1 MPRFYLTAVA
11 AAVMAATVNAA
22 EFPAIPTD
30 QTDYNE
36 IIYRDDANDPTSYE
50 QSSWNGIGLVAS
62 GEPMSSGSKAPAF
75 LSTAKGDIVT
85 NNGSIWVLAD
95 RIPDNKLGQYASG
108 ILASGGK
115 KGVNAEGAVIYVH
128 SDNNG
133 KEDNYEAAKGM
144 AADASSGTK
153 TSITNSGTIYVEGGT
168 GMLATSNPKQA
179 SALSSEKGSVITN
192 EGTIHVINSGFGMS
206 LGGND
211 ASGVEMTNKGT
222 IIASGKNAYGITASD
237 AKDGTVTNEGTIIAT
252 DGAIA
257 ISSGRWNKDVE
268 FSLTLKGNS
277 HVEGVIELGKASHLI
292 VQDLARA
299 ETIVLSSGTPEK
311 VNALDGAPCNGC
323 NVGSIHVNNSN
334 LTIRSSDESQT
345 LKIGLI
351 TTNNNSSTTFEFDSV
366 GSKKKPLLDVD
377 TVDEGATVKFN
388 YTGTVTDKLA
398 SGSVKAEELFDG
410 ISLGKDD
417 ATPKR
422 ITTSDGLWGGA
433 SVHEKKGD
441 EITSTY
447 SGPSSL
453 IISTT
458 DLALMNGLVWR
469 SQLTNLSDRM
479 GTLRTMPQAAGAWAR
494 YNNGR
499 LDGRGLEYDY
509 STIEVGFDAP
519 VSSNFL
525 VGVSFD
531 YTIGDTDLNAGSA
544 DNDVYTLGLY
554 GTYYGDNGG
563 FVDLMAKIGRI
574 DNEYNVANSA
584 GSEKGDYMMTG
595 AIVGVEAGHRFDL
608 AHNMF
613 VEPQV
618 QLSYSWLRATDYATN
633 IRSVD
638 FETIES
644 LVARVGVMG
653 GMKFAENRGA
663 AYLKAS
669 YNHDFLGNVDAAMYA
684 VGDSINSAKISDE
697 LDDNWAEVS
706 LGVSYS
712 VTDTLNTFL
721 DVGTGFGGDIDQ
733 KWRINFG
740 ARYAF

>member
-22 EFPAIPTD
+22 EFPAFPVIEGKD
-30 QTDYNE
+30 
-36 IIYRDDANDPTSYE
+36 IVYRSDVSNGPV
-50 QSSWNGIGLVAS
+50 SSGKESWEGNGMVAS
-62 GEPMSSGSKAPAF
+62 GKTITGGNAPAF
-75 LSTAKGDIVT
+75 LSTRDYDKVT
-85 NNGSIWVLAD
+85 NNGNIWVLAD
-95 RIPDNKLGQYASG
+95 RIEDTDLGQYAAG
-108 ILASGGK
+108 IIASGGK
-115 KGVNAEGAVIYVH
+115 TGINAKDGIIYVH
-128 SDNNG
+128 SNNYG
-133 KEDNYEAAKGM
+133 IETNYEAAKGM
-144 AADASSGTK
+144 AADASSGPK

-168 GMLATSNPKQA
+168 GMLATSNPKTA
-179 SALSSEKGSVITN
+179 SAPSSEKGSVITN

-206 LGGND
+206 LGGNN

-237 AKDGTVTNEGTIIAT
+237 ATDGTVTNEGTIIAT

-257 ISSGRWNKDVE
+257 ISSGRWNKDVD
-268 FSLTLKGNS
+268 FSLILKGNS
-277 HVEGVIELGKASHLI
+277 HVEGVIELGKESNLT
-292 VQDLARA
+292 VENLARA
-299 ETIVLSSGTPEK
+299 ETIVLSSVTPEK
-311 VNALDGAPCNGC
+311 ANALNDATCDGC
-323 NVGSIHVNNSN
+323 NVGSVTVNNSN

-351 TTNNNSSTTFEFDSV
+351 KTKENGSTTFEFDSV
-366 GSKKKPLLDVD
+366 GSKEKPLLDVD
-377 TVDEGATVKFN
+377 TVGEKAVVKFN

-398 SGSVKAEELFDG
+398 SGSVKAEALFDG
-410 ISLGKDD
+410 ISLGDN
-417 ATPKR
+417 AETPKL
-422 ITTSDGLWGGA
+422 ITTSDGLWA
-433 SVHEKKGD
+433 SATVHEKKGD

-453 IISTT
+453 ITSTT

-544 DNDVYTLGLY
+544 DNDVYTVGLY

-574 DNEYNVANSA
+574 DNEYTVSNTA
-584 GSEKGDYMMTG
+584 GLEKGDYMMTG

-618 QLSYSWLRATDYATN
+618 QLSYSWLRATDYSTN

-684 VGDSINSAKISDE
+684 VNGSGNSAKISDE

>member
-22 EFPAIPTD
+22 EFPAFPVIESKD
-30 QTDYNE
+30 
-36 IIYRDDANDPTSYE
+36 IVYRSDVSNGPV
-50 QSSWNGIGLVAS
+50 SSGKESWEGNGMVAS
-62 GEPMSSGSKAPAF
+62 GKTITGGNAPAF
-75 LSTAKGDIVT
+75 LSTRDYDKVT
-85 NNGSIWVLAD
+85 NNGNIWVLAD
-95 RIPDNKLGQYASG
+95 RIEDTDLGQYAAG
-108 ILASGGK
+108 IVASGGK
-115 KGVNAEGAVIYVH
+115 TGINAKDGIIYVH
-128 SDNNG
+128 SNNNG
-133 KEDNYEAAKGM
+133 IETNYEAAKGM
-144 AADASSGTK
+144 AADASTGTK

-168 GMLATSNPKQA
+168 GMLATSNPKPA

-237 AKDGTVTNEGTIIAT
+237 ATDGKVTNEGTIIAT

-257 ISSGRWNKDVE
+257 ISSGRWNKDAE
-268 FSLTLKGNS
+268 FSLILKGNS
-277 HVEGVIELGKASHLI
+277 HVEGVIELGKGSELT
-292 VQDLARA
+292 VENLARA

-311 VNALDGAPCNGC
+311 VNALDGDPCEDC
-323 NVGSIHVNNSN
+323 NVGSVHVNNSN

-351 TTNNNSSTTFEFDSV
+351 ETVGNGSLTFEFDSV
-366 GSKKKPLLDVD
+366 GSKEKPLLDVD
-377 TVDEGATVKFN
+377 TVGEKAAVKFN
-388 YTGTVTDKLA
+388 YTGTVTDNLA
-398 SGSVKAEELFDG
+398 NGSVKAEALFDG
-410 ISLGKDD
+410 ISLGDN
-417 ATPKR
+417 ATPER
-422 ITTSDGLWGGA
+422 ITTSDGLWASA

-453 IISTT
+453 ITSTT

-544 DNDVYTLGLY
+544 DNDVYTVGLY

-574 DNEYNVANSA
+574 DNEYTVSNTA
-584 GSEKGDYMMTG
+584 GLEKGDYMMTG

-684 VGDSINSAKISDE
+684 VNGSGNSAKISDE

>member
-62 GEPMSSGSKAPAF
+62 GEPMSSGSQAPAF
-75 LSTAKGDIVT
+75 LSTAKGGIVT

-95 RIPDNKLGQYASG
+95 RIADNEFGQYASG

-133 KEDNYEAAKGM
+133 KEDNYEAAKGLV
-144 AADASSGTK
+144 ADASTGDATTVINK
-153 TSITNSGTIYVEGGT
+153 GTIYVEGGT
-168 GMLATSNPKQA
+168 GMLATSNAKDRK
-179 SALSSEKGSVITN
+179 SEITN

-206 LGGND
+206 LGGNN

-237 AKDGTVTNEGTIIAT
+237 ATDGRVTNEGTIIAT

-311 VNALDGAPCNGC
+311 VNALDDATCEGC
-323 NVGSIHVNNSN
+323 NVGSVHVNNSN

-351 TTNNNSSTTFEFDSV
+351 TTEGVSSTTFEFDSV
-366 GSKKKPLLDVD
+366 GSKEKPLLDVD
-377 TVDEGATVKFN
+377 TVDEDAAVKFN

-398 SGSVKAEELFDG
+398 SGSVKADELFNG
-410 ISLGKDD
+410 ISLGDNGE
-417 ATPKR
+417 TPKL
-422 ITTSDGLWGGA
+422 ITTSDGLWASA

-453 IISTT
+453 ITSTT

-544 DNDVYTLGLY
+544 DNDIYTLGLY

-584 GSEKGDYMMTG
+584 GAEKGDYMMTG

-608 AHNMF
+608 AYNMF

-669 YNHDFLGNVDAAMYA
+669 YNHDFLGNVDATMHA
-684 VGDSINSAKISDE
+684 VNGSNNSAKISDE

>member
-85 NNGSIWVLAD
+85 NNGNIWVLAD

-133 KEDNYEAAKGM
+133 EETNYEAAKGM
-144 AADASSGTK
+144 VADASTGDATTIINK
-153 TSITNSGTIYVEGGT
+153 GTIYVEGGT
-168 GMLATSNPKQA
+168 GMLATSNAKDRK
-179 SALSSEKGSVITN
+179 SEITN

-211 ASGVEMTNKGT
+211 ASGVKMTNKGT

-257 ISSGRWNKDVE
+257 ISSGRWNKDVD
-268 FSLTLKGNS
+268 FSLILMGNS
-277 HVEGVIELGKASHLI
+277 HVEGVIELGKGSELT
-292 VQDLARA
+292 VENLARA

-311 VNALDGAPCNGC
+311 VNALDGAPCEGC
-323 NVGSIHVNNSN
+323 NVGSVTVKNSN

-351 TTNNNSSTTFEFDSV
+351 ETVGNGSMTFEFDSV
-366 GSKKKPLLDVD
+366 GSKEKPLLDVD
-377 TVDEGATVKFN
+377 TGGQDDAVKFN
-388 YTGTVTDKLA
+388 YTGTVSDKLA
-398 SGSVKAEELFDG
+398 SGSVKAEELFNG
-410 ISLGKDD
+410 ISLDNN
-417 ATPKR
+417 ATPER

-433 SVHEKKGD
+433 SVHEKKGN

-453 IISTT
+453 ITSTT

-519 VSSNFL
+519 VSNNFL

-669 YNHDFLGNVDAAMYA
+669 YNHDFLGNVDATMHA
-684 VGDSINSAKISDE
+684 VNGSNNSAKISDE

>member
-95 RIPDNKLGQYASG
+95 RIPGNKLGQYASG

-144 AADASSGTK
+144 VADASTGDATTIVNK
-153 TSITNSGTIYVEGGT
+153 GTIYVKGGT
-168 GMLATSNPKQA
+168 GMLATSNAKDRK
-179 SALSSEKGSVITN
+179 SEITN
-192 EGTIHVINSGFGMS
+192 EGTIHVISSGFGMS

-211 ASGVEMTNKGT
+211 ASGVEMTNEGT

-257 ISSGRWNKDVE
+257 ISSGRWDKDVE

-299 ETIVLSSGTPEK
+299 ETIVLSSGTSEK
-311 VNALDGAPCNGC
+311 VNALDGAQCEGC
-323 NVGSIHVNNSN
+323 NVGSVHVNNSN

-351 TTNNNSSTTFEFDSV
+351 ETQNNGSTTFEFDSV
-366 GSKKKPLLDVD
+366 GSKEKPLLDVD
-377 TVDEGATVKFN
+377 KGGKDAAVKFN

-398 SGSVKAEELFDG
+398 SGSVKAEELFNG
-410 ISLGKDD
+410 ISLDNN
-417 ATPKR
+417 ATPER
-422 ITTSDGLWGGA
+422 ITTSDGLWASA
-433 SVHEKKGD
+433 SVHEKKDD

-453 IISTT
+453 ITSTT

-608 AHNMF
+608 AYNMF
-613 VEPQV
+613 VEPQI

-669 YNHDFLGNVDAAMYA
+669 YNHDFLGNVDATMHA
-684 VGDSINSAKISDE
+684 VNGSNNSAKISDE

>member
-133 KEDNYEAAKGM
+133 EETNYEAAKGM
-144 AADASSGTK
+144 VADASTGDATTIINK
-153 TSITNSGTIYVEGGT
+153 GTIYVEGGT
-168 GMLATSNPKQA
+168 GMLATSNAKDRK
-179 SALSSEKGSVITN
+179 SEITN

-206 LGGND
+206 LGGNN
-211 ASGVEMTNKGT
+211 ASGVEMTNTGT

-237 AKDGTVTNEGTIIAT
+237 ATDGAVTNEGTIIAT

-257 ISSGRWNKDVE
+257 ISSGRWDKDVE

-311 VNALDGAPCNGC
+311 VNALDGAPCEGC
-323 NVGSIHVNNSN
+323 NVGSVTVKNSN

-351 TTNNNSSTTFEFDSV
+351 TTEGDSSTTFEFDSV

-453 IISTT
+453 ITSTT

-519 VSSNFL
+519 VSNNFL

-531 YTIGDTDLNAGSA
+531 YTIGDTDLNTGSA
-544 DNDVYTLGLY
+544 DNDVYTVGLY

-669 YNHDFLGNVDAAMYA
+669 YNHDFLGNVDATMHA
-684 VGDSINSAKISDE
+684 VNGSNNSAKISDE

-733 KWRINFG
+733 KWCINFG

>member
-95 RIPDNKLGQYASG
+95 RIPGNKLGQYASG

-128 SDNNG
+128 SDNNDE
-133 KEDNYEAAKGM
+133 EDNYEAAKGM
-144 AADASSGTK
+144 VADASTGDATTIVNK
-153 TSITNSGTIYVEGGT
+153 GTIYVKGGT
-168 GMLATSNPKQA
+168 GMLATSNAKDRK
-179 SALSSEKGSVITN
+179 SEITN
-192 EGTIHVINSGFGMS
+192 EGTIHVVNSGFGMS
-206 LGGND
+206 LGGKD

-237 AKDGTVTNEGTIIAT
+237 ATDGKVTNEGTIIAT

-257 ISSGRWNKDVE
+257 ISSGRWDKDVE

-311 VNALDGAPCNGC
+311 VNALDGAQCEGC
-323 NVGSIHVNNSN
+323 NVGSVHVNNSN

-351 TTNNNSSTTFEFDSV
+351 ETVGNGSLTFEFDSV
-366 GSKKKPLLDVD
+366 GSKEKPLLDVD
-377 TVDEGATVKFN
+377 TGGQDDAVKFN
-388 YTGTVTDKLA
+388 YTGTVSDKLA
-398 SGSVKAEELFDG
+398 SGSVKAEELFNG
-410 ISLGKDD
+410 ISLDNN
-417 ATPKR
+417 ATPER

-453 IISTT
+453 ITSTT

-669 YNHDFLGNVDAAMYA
+669 YNHDFLGNVDATMHA
-684 VGDSINSAKISDE
+684 VNGSNNSAKISDE

>member
-133 KEDNYEAAKGM
+133 EETNYEAAKGM
-144 AADASSGTK
+144 VADASTGDATTIINK
-153 TSITNSGTIYVEGGT
+153 GTIYVEGGT
-168 GMLATSNPKQA
+168 GMLATSNAKDRK
-179 SALSSEKGSVITN
+179 SEITN
-192 EGTIHVINSGFGMS
+192 EGTIHVVNSGFGMS
-206 LGGND
+206 LGGKD
-211 ASGVEMTNKGT
+211 ASGVEMTNNGT

-257 ISSGRWNKDVE
+257 ISSGRWDKDVD
-268 FSLTLKGNS
+268 FRLILKGNS
-277 HVEGVIELGKASHLI
+277 HVEGVIELGKGSELT
-292 VQDLARA
+292 VENLARA

-311 VNALDGAPCNGC
+311 VNALDGDPCEDC
-323 NVGSIHVNNSN
+323 NVGSVHVNNSN

-351 TTNNNSSTTFEFDSV
+351 ETVGNGSLTFEFDSV
-366 GSKKKPLLDVD
+366 GSKEKPLLDVD
-377 TVDEGATVKFN
+377 TGGQDDAVKFN
-388 YTGTVTDKLA
+388 YTGTVSDKLA
-398 SGSVKAEELFDG
+398 SGSVKAEELFNG
-410 ISLGKDD
+410 ISLDNN
-417 ATPKR
+417 ATPER

-453 IISTT
+453 ITSTT

-519 VSSNFL
+519 VSSNFR

-669 YNHDFLGNVDAAMYA
+669 YNHDFLGNVDATMHA
-684 VGDSINSAKISDE
+684 VNGSNNSAKISDE

>member
-22 EFPAIPTD
+22 EFPAFPVIEGKD
-30 QTDYNE
+30 
-36 IIYRDDANDPTSYE
+36 IVYRSDVSNGPV
-50 QSSWNGIGLVAS
+50 SSGKESWEGNGMVAS
-62 GEPMSSGSKAPAF
+62 GKTITGGNSPAF
-75 LSTAKGDIVT
+75 LSTRDHDKVT
-85 NNGSIWVLAD
+85 NNGNIWVLAD
-95 RIPDNKLGQYASG
+95 RIEDNDLGQYAAG
-108 ILASGGK
+108 IVASGGK
-115 KGVNAEGAVIYVH
+115 TGINAKDGIIYVH
-128 SDNNG
+128 SNNNG
-133 KEDNYEAAKGM
+133 IETNYEAAKGM
-144 AADASSGTK
+144 AADASTGTK

-168 GMLATSNPKQA
+168 GMLATSNPKPV
-179 SALSSEKGSVITN
+179 SALPSEKGSVITN

-206 LGGND
+206 LGGNN

-237 AKDGTVTNEGTIIAT
+237 ATDGKVTNEGTIIAT

-257 ISSGRWNKDVE
+257 ISSGRWNKDVD
-268 FSLTLKGNS
+268 FSLILKGNS
-277 HVEGVIELGKASHLI
+277 HVEGVIELGKGSELT
-292 VQDLARA
+292 VENLARA

-311 VNALDGAPCNGC
+311 VNALDGAPCEGC
-323 NVGSIHVNNSN
+323 NVGSVTVKNSN

-351 TTNNNSSTTFEFDSV
+351 TTEGDSSTTFEFDSV
-366 GSKKKPLLDVD
+366 GSKEKLLLDVD
-377 TVDEGATVKFN
+377 KVGDKAAVEFN
-388 YTGTVTDKLA
+388 YTGTVSDKLA
-398 SGSVKAEELFDG
+398 NGSVKAEALFDG
-410 ISLGKDD
+410 ISLGNDN
-417 ATPKR
+417 ATPER

-453 IISTT
+453 ITSTT

-544 DNDVYTLGLY
+544 DNDVYTVGLY

-574 DNEYNVANSA
+574 DNEYTVSNTA
-584 GSEKGDYMMTG
+584 GLEKGDYMMTG
-595 AIVGVEAGHRFDL
+595 AIVGIEAGHRFDL

-618 QLSYSWLRATDYATN
+618 QLSYSWLRATDYSTN
-633 IRSVD
+633 IRNVD

-669 YNHDFLGNVDAAMYA
+669 YNHDFLGNVDATMHA
-684 VGDSINSAKISDE
+684 VNGSNNSAKISDE

>member
-133 KEDNYEAAKGM
+133 EETNYEAAKGM
-144 AADASSGTK
+144 VADASTGDATTIINK
-153 TSITNSGTIYVEGGT
+153 GTIYVEGGT
-168 GMLATSNPKQA
+168 GMLATSNAKDRK
-179 SALSSEKGSVITN
+179 SEITN

-211 ASGVEMTNKGT
+211 ASGVEMTNNGT

-257 ISSGRWNKDVE
+257 ISSGRWDKDVE

-299 ETIVLSSGTPEK
+299 ETIVLSSGTSEK
-311 VNALDGAPCNGC
+311 VNALDGAQCEGC
-323 NVGSIHVNNSN
+323 NVGSVHVNNSN

-351 TTNNNSSTTFEFDSV
+351 ETVENGSMTFEFDSV
-366 GSKKKPLLDVD
+366 GSKEKPLLDVD
-377 TVDEGATVKFN
+377 TGGQDDAVKFN
-388 YTGTVTDKLA
+388 YTGTVSDKLA
-398 SGSVKAEELFDG
+398 SGSVKAEELFNG
-410 ISLGKDD
+410 ISLDNN
-417 ATPKR
+417 ATPER

-453 IISTT
+453 ITSTT

-608 AHNMF
+608 AHSMF

-669 YNHDFLGNVDAAMYA
+669 YNHDFLGNVDATMHA
-684 VGDSINSAKISDE
+684 VNGSNNSAKISDE

>member
-133 KEDNYEAAKGM
+133 EETNYEAAKGM
-144 AADASSGTK
+144 VADASTGDATTIINK
-153 TSITNSGTIYVEGGT
+153 GTIYVEGGT
-168 GMLATSNPKQA
+168 GMLATSNAKDRK
-179 SALSSEKGSVITN
+179 SEITN

-206 LGGND
+206 LGGKD

-257 ISSGRWNKDVE
+257 ISSSRWDKDVD
-268 FSLTLKGNS
+268 FRLILKGNS
-277 HVEGVIELGKASHLI
+277 HVEGVIELGKGSELT
-292 VQDLARA
+292 VENLARA

-311 VNALDGAPCNGC
+311 VNALDGDPCEGC
-323 NVGSIHVNNSN
+323 NVGSVTVKNSN

-351 TTNNNSSTTFEFDSV
+351 ETVENGSMTFEFDSV
-366 GSKKKPLLDVD
+366 GSKEKPLLDVD
-377 TVDEGATVKFN
+377 TGGQDDAVKFN
-388 YTGTVTDKLA
+388 YTGTVSDKLA
-398 SGSVKAEELFDG
+398 SGSVKAEELFNG
-410 ISLGKDD
+410 ISLDNN
-417 ATPKR
+417 ATPER

-453 IISTT
+453 ITSTT

-608 AHNMF
+608 AYNMF

-618 QLSYSWLRATDYATN
+618 QLSYSWLRATYYATN

-669 YNHDFLGNVDAAMYA
+669 YNHDFLGNVDATMHA
-684 VGDSINSAKISDE
+684 VNGSNNSAKISDE

>member
-22 EFPAIPTD
+22 EFPAFPVIEGKD
-30 QTDYNE
+30 
-36 IIYRDDANDPTSYE
+36 IVYRSDVSNGPV
-50 QSSWNGIGLVAS
+50 SSGKESWEGNGMVAS
-62 GEPMSSGSKAPAF
+62 GKTITGGNAPAF
-75 LSTAKGDIVT
+75 LSTRDHDKVT
-85 NNGSIWVLAD
+85 NNGNIWVLAD
-95 RIPDNKLGQYASG
+95 RIEDTDLGQYAAG
-108 ILASGGK
+108 IVASGGK
-115 KGVNAEGAVIYVH
+115 TGINAKDGIIYVH
-128 SDNNG
+128 SNNNG
-133 KEDNYEAAKGM
+133 IETNYEAAKGM

-168 GMLATSNPKQA
+168 GMLATSNPKTA
-179 SALSSEKGSVITN
+179 SAPSSEKGSVITN

-206 LGGND
+206 LGGNN

-222 IIASGKNAYGITASD
+222 IIASGENAYGITASD
-237 AKDGTVTNEGTIIAT
+237 ATDGTVTNEGTIIAT

-257 ISSGRWNKDVE
+257 ISSGRWNKNVD
-268 FSLTLKGNS
+268 FRLILKGNS
-277 HVEGVIELGKASHLI
+277 HVEGVIELGKESNLT
-292 VQDLARA
+292 VENLARA
-299 ETIVLSSGTPEK
+299 ETIVLSSVTPEK
-311 VNALDGAPCNGC
+311 ANALNDATCEGC
-323 NVGSIHVNNSN
+323 NVGSVTVKNSN

-345 LKIGLI
+345 LKIALI
-351 TTNNNSSTTFEFDSV
+351 DTTDNGSMTFEFDSV
-366 GSKKKPLLDVD
+366 GSKDKLLLDVD
-377 TVDEGATVKFN
+377 TVGEKAVVKFN

-398 SGSVKAEELFDG
+398 NGSVKAEELFNG
-410 ISLGKDD
+410 ISLGDNGE
-417 ATPKR
+417 TPKL
-422 ITTSDGLWGGA
+422 ITTSDGLWASA

-453 IISTT
+453 ITSTT

-519 VSSNFL
+519 VSNNFL

-544 DNDVYTLGLY
+544 DNDVYTVGLY

-574 DNEYNVANSA
+574 DNEYTVSNTA
-584 GSEKGDYMMTG
+584 GLEKGDYMMTG
-595 AIVGVEAGHRFDL
+595 AIVGIEAGHRFDL
-608 AHNMF
+608 AHNLF

-618 QLSYSWLRATDYATN
+618 QLSYSWLRATDYSTN

-684 VGDSINSAKISDE
+684 VNGSGNSAKISDE

>member
-22 EFPAIPTD
+22 EFPAFPVIEGE
-30 QTDYNE
+30 N
-36 IIYRDDANDPTSYE
+36 IVYRSDVSNGPV
-50 QSSWNGIGLVAS
+50 SSGKESWEGNGMVAS
-62 GEPMSSGSKAPAF
+62 GKTITGGNAPAF
-75 LSTAKGDIVT
+75 LSTRDHDKVT
-85 NNGSIWVLAD
+85 NNGNIWVLGD
-95 RIPDNKLGQYASG
+95 RIEETDLGQYAAG
-108 ILASGGK
+108 IVASGGK
-115 KGVNAEGAVIYVH
+115 TGINAKDGIIYVH
-128 SDNNG
+128 SNNNG
-133 KEDNYEAAKGM
+133 IETNYEAAKGM
-144 AADASSGTK
+144 AADASTGTK

-206 LGGND
+206 LGGNN
-211 ASGVEMTNKGT
+211 ASGVEMTNEGT

-237 AKDGTVTNEGTIIAT
+237 ATDGKVTNEGTIIAT

-257 ISSGRWNKDVE
+257 ISSGRWNKDVD
-268 FSLTLKGNS
+268 FSLILKGNS
-277 HVEGVIELGKASHLI
+277 HVEGVIELGKASRLI

-299 ETIVLSSGTPEK
+299 ETIVLSSGTSEK
-311 VNALDGAPCNGC
+311 VNALDGAQCEGC
-323 NVGSIHVNNSN
+323 NVGSVHVNNSN

-351 TTNNNSSTTFEFDSV
+351 ETQNNGSTTFEFDSV
-366 GSKKKPLLDVD
+366 GSKEKPLLDVD
-377 TVDEGATVKFN
+377 KGGKDAAVKFN

-398 SGSVKAEELFDG
+398 SGSVKAEELFNG
-410 ISLGKDD
+410 ISLDNN
-417 ATPKR
+417 ATPER
-422 ITTSDGLWGGA
+422 ITTSDGLWASA
-433 SVHEKKGD
+433 SVHEKKDD

-453 IISTT
+453 ITSTT

-608 AHNMF
+608 AYNMF
-613 VEPQV
+613 VEPQI

-669 YNHDFLGNVDAAMYA
+669 YNHDFLGNVDATMHA
-684 VGDSINSAKISDE
+684 VNGSNNSAKISDE

>member
-133 KEDNYEAAKGM
+133 EETNYEAAKGM
-144 AADASSGTK
+144 VADASTGDATTIINK
-153 TSITNSGTIYVEGGT
+153 GTIYVEGGT
-168 GMLATSNPKQA
+168 GMLATSNAKDRK
-179 SALSSEKGSVITN
+179 SEITN
-192 EGTIHVINSGFGMS
+192 EGTIHVVNSGFGMS
-206 LGGND
+206 LGGKD

-237 AKDGTVTNEGTIIAT
+237 ATDGKVTNEGTIIAT

-257 ISSGRWNKDVE
+257 ISSGRWNKDVD
-268 FSLTLKGNS
+268 FSLILKGNS
-277 HVEGVIELGKASHLI
+277 HVEGVIELGKGSELT
-292 VQDLARA
+292 VENLARA
-299 ETIVLSSGTPEK
+299 ETIVLSSGTSEK
-311 VNALDGAPCNGC
+311 VNALDGAQCEGC
-323 NVGSIHVNNSN
+323 NVGSVHVNNSN

-351 TTNNNSSTTFEFDSV
+351 ETVENGSMTFEFDSV
-366 GSKKKPLLDVD
+366 GSKEKPLLDVD
-377 TVDEGATVKFN
+377 TGGQDDAVKFN

-398 SGSVKAEELFDG
+398 SGSVKAEELFNG
-410 ISLGKDD
+410 ISLDNN
-417 ATPKR
+417 ATPER
-422 ITTSDGLWGGA
+422 ITTSDGLWASA
-433 SVHEKKGD
+433 SVHEKKDD

-453 IISTT
+453 ITSTT

-608 AHNMF
+608 AYNMF

-669 YNHDFLGNVDAAMYA
+669 YNHDFLGNVDATMHA
-684 VGDSINSAKISDE
+684 VNGSNNSAKISDE

>member
-133 KEDNYEAAKGM
+133 EETNYEAAKGM
-144 AADASSGTK
+144 VADASTGDATTIINK
-153 TSITNSGTIYVEGGT
+153 GTIYVEGGT
-168 GMLATSNPKQA
+168 GMLATSNAKDRK
-179 SALSSEKGSVITN
+179 SEITN

-206 LGGND
+206 LGGNN

-237 AKDGTVTNEGTIIAT
+237 ATDGKVTNEGTIIAT

-257 ISSGRWNKDVE
+257 ISSGRWNKDVD
-268 FSLTLKGNS
+268 FSLILKGNS
-277 HVEGVIELGKASHLI
+277 HVEGVIELGKGSELT
-292 VQDLARA
+292 VENLARA

-311 VNALDGAPCNGC
+311 VNALDGAPCEGC
-323 NVGSIHVNNSN
+323 NVGSVTVKNSN

-351 TTNNNSSTTFEFDSV
+351 ETVENGSMTFEFDSV
-366 GSKKKPLLDVD
+366 GSKEKPLLDVD
-377 TVDEGATVKFN
+377 TGGQDDAVKFN
-388 YTGTVTDKLA
+388 YTGTVSDKLA
-398 SGSVKAEELFDG
+398 SGSVKAEELFNG
-410 ISLGKDD
+410 ISLDNN
-417 ATPKR
+417 ATPER

-453 IISTT
+453 ITSTT

-574 DNEYNVANSA
+574 DNEYNVANSV

-653 GMKFAENRGA
+653 GMKFAETRGA

-669 YNHDFLGNVDAAMYA
+669 YNHDFLGNVDATMHA
-684 VGDSINSAKISDE
+684 VNGSNNSAKISDE

>member
-50 QSSWNGIGLVAS
+50 QSSWKGIGLVAS

-95 RIPDNKLGQYASG
+95 RIENNDLGQYAAG
-108 ILASGGK
+108 IVASGGK

-144 AADASSGTK
+144 AADASTGTK

-168 GMLATSNPKQA
+168 GMLATSNAKDRK
-179 SALSSEKGSVITN
+179 SEITN

-206 LGGND
+206 LGGNN
-211 ASGVEMTNKGT
+211 ASGVKMTNKGT

-237 AKDGTVTNEGTIIAT
+237 ATDGTVTNEGTIIAT

-257 ISSGRWNKDVE
+257 ISSGRWDKDVE
-268 FSLTLKGNS
+268 FSLTLTGNS
-277 HVEGVIELGKASHLI
+277 HVEGVIELGKASKLT
-292 VQDLARA
+292 VENLARA

-311 VNALDGAPCNGC
+311 VNALDGAQCEGC
-323 NVGSIHVNNSN
+323 NVGSVHVNNSN

-351 TTNNNSSTTFEFDSV
+351 ETVENGSMTFEFDSV
-366 GSKKKPLLDVD
+366 GSKEKPLLDVD
-377 TVDEGATVKFN
+377 TGGQDDAVKFN
-388 YTGTVTDKLA
+388 YTGTVSDKLA
-398 SGSVKAEELFDG
+398 SGSVKAEELFNG
-410 ISLGKDD
+410 ISLGDNGE
-417 ATPKR
+417 TPKL
-422 ITTSDGLWGGA
+422 ITTSDGLWASA

-453 IISTT
+453 ITSTT

-684 VGDSINSAKISDE
+684 VNGSGNSAKISDE
-697 LDDNWAEVS
+697 LDDNWVEVS

>member
-62 GEPMSSGSKAPAF
+62 GEPMSAGSKAPAF

-95 RIPDNKLGQYASG
+95 RIPGNKLGQYASG

-133 KEDNYEAAKGM
+133 EETNYEAAKGM
-144 AADASSGTK
+144 VADASTGDATTIINK
-153 TSITNSGTIYVEGGT
+153 GTIYVEGGT
-168 GMLATSNPKQA
+168 GMLATSNAKDRK
-179 SALSSEKGSVITN
+179 SEITN
-192 EGTIHVINSGFGMS
+192 EGTIHVVNSGFGMS
-206 LGGND
+206 LGGKD

-237 AKDGTVTNEGTIIAT
+237 ATDGKVTNEGTIIAT

-257 ISSGRWNKDVE
+257 ISSGRWNKDVD
-268 FSLTLKGNS
+268 FSLILKGNS
-277 HVEGVIELGKASHLI
+277 HVEGVIELGKGSELT
-292 VQDLARA
+292 VENLARA

-311 VNALDGAPCNGC
+311 VNALDGAPCEGC
-323 NVGSIHVNNSN
+323 NVGSVTVKNSN
-334 LTIRSSDESQT
+334 LTICSSDESQT

-351 TTNNNSSTTFEFDSV
+351 ETVENGSMTFEFDSV
-366 GSKKKPLLDVD
+366 GSKEKPLLDVD
-377 TVDEGATVKFN
+377 TGGQDDAVKFN
-388 YTGTVTDKLA
+388 YTGTVSDKLA
-398 SGSVKAEELFDG
+398 SGSVKAEELFNG
-410 ISLGKDD
+410 ISLDNN
-417 ATPKR
+417 ATPER

-453 IISTT
+453 ITSTT

-519 VSSNFL
+519 VSNNFL

-618 QLSYSWLRATDYATN
+618 QLSYSWLRATDYSTN

-684 VGDSINSAKISDE
+684 VNGSGNSAKISDE

>member
-128 SDNNG
+128 SDNNDE
-133 KEDNYEAAKGM
+133 EDNYEAAKGM
-144 AADASSGTK
+144 VADASTGDATTIVNK
-153 TSITNSGTIYVEGGT
+153 GTIYVKGGT
-168 GMLATSNPKQA
+168 GMLATSNTKDRK
-179 SALSSEKGSVITN
+179 SEITN

-237 AKDGTVTNEGTIIAT
+237 ATDGTVTNEGTIIAT

-257 ISSGRWNKDVE
+257 ISSGRWDKDVE

-311 VNALDGAPCNGC
+311 VNALDGAQCEDC
-323 NVGSIHVNNSN
+323 NVGSVTVNNSN

-351 TTNNNSSTTFEFDSV
+351 ETVENGSMTFEFDSV
-366 GSKKKPLLDVD
+366 GSKEKPLLDVD
-377 TVDEGATVKFN
+377 TGGQDDAVKFN
-388 YTGTVTDKLA
+388 YTGTVSDKLA

-417 ATPKR
+417 ATPER

-453 IISTT
+453 ITSTT

-499 LDGRGLEYDY
+499 LDRRGLEYDY

-669 YNHDFLGNVDAAMYA
+669 YNHDFLGNVDATMHA
-684 VGDSINSAKISDE
+684 VNGSNNSAKISDE

-721 DVGTGFGGDIDQ
+721 DFGTGFGGDIDQ

>member
-95 RIPDNKLGQYASG
+95 RIPGNKLGQYASG

-128 SDNNG
+128 SDNNDE
-133 KEDNYEAAKGM
+133 EDNYEAAKGM
-144 AADASSGTK
+144 VADASTGDATTIVNK
-153 TSITNSGTIYVEGGT
+153 GTIYVKGGT
-168 GMLATSNPKQA
+168 GMLATSNAKDRK
-179 SALSSEKGSVITN
+179 SEITN

-237 AKDGTVTNEGTIIAT
+237 ATDGTVTNEGTIIAT

-257 ISSGRWNKDVE
+257 ISSGRWDKDVE

-292 VQDLARA
+292 VQDLARV
-299 ETIVLSSGTPEK
+299 ETIVLSSGTSEK
-311 VNALDGAPCNGC
+311 VNALGSAPCNGC
-323 NVGSIHVNNSN
+323 NVGSVHVNNSN

-351 TTNNNSSTTFEFDSV
+351 TTEGDSSTTFEFDSV
-366 GSKKKPLLDVD
+366 GSKEKLLLDVD
-377 TVDEGATVKFN
+377 KVGDKAAVKFN
-388 YTGTVTDKLA
+388 YTGTVSDKLA
-398 SGSVKAEELFDG
+398 NGSVKAEELFNG
-410 ISLGKDD
+410 ISLDNN
-417 ATPKR
+417 ATPER

-453 IISTT
+453 ITSTT

-574 DNEYNVANSA
+574 DNEYDVANSA

-669 YNHDFLGNVDAAMYA
+669 YNHDFLGNVDATMHA
-684 VGDSINSAKISDE
+684 VNGSNNSAKISDE

-712 VTDTLNTFL
+712 VTDKLNTFL

>member
-95 RIPDNKLGQYASG
+95 RIPGNKLGQYASG

-144 AADASSGTK
+144 AADASTGTK

-168 GMLATSNPKQA
+168 GMLATSNPKPA
-179 SALSSEKGSVITN
+179 NALSSEKGSVITN

-211 ASGVEMTNKGT
+211 ASGVKMTNEGT

-257 ISSGRWNKDVE
+257 ISSGRWDKDVD
-268 FSLTLKGNS
+268 FRLILKGNS
-277 HVEGVIELGKASHLI
+277 HVEGVIELGKGSELT
-292 VQDLARA
+292 VENLARA

-311 VNALDGAPCNGC
+311 VNALDGDPCEDC
-323 NVGSIHVNNSN
+323 NVGSVHVNNSN

-351 TTNNNSSTTFEFDSV
+351 ETVGNGSLTFEFDSV
-366 GSKKKPLLDVD
+366 GSKEKPLLDVD
-377 TVDEGATVKFN
+377 TGGQDDAVKFN
-388 YTGTVTDKLA
+388 YTGTVSDKLA
-398 SGSVKAEELFDG
+398 SGSVKAEELFNG
-410 ISLGKDD
+410 ISLDNN
-417 ATPKR
+417 ATPER

-433 SVHEKKGD
+433 SVHEKKDD

-453 IISTT
+453 ITSTT

-519 VSSNFL
+519 VSNNFL

-584 GSEKGDYMMTG
+584 GSEKGDYVMTG

-669 YNHDFLGNVDAAMYA
+669 YNHDFLGNVDATMHA
-684 VGDSINSAKISDE
+684 VNGSNNSAKISDE

>member
-22 EFPAIPTD
+22 EFPAFPVIEGKD
-30 QTDYNE
+30 
-36 IIYRDDANDPTSYE
+36 IVYRSDVSNGPV
-50 QSSWNGIGLVAS
+50 SSGKESWEGNGMVAS
-62 GEPMSSGSKAPAF
+62 GKTITGGNAPAF
-75 LSTAKGDIVT
+75 LSTRDYDKVT
-85 NNGSIWVLAD
+85 NNGNIWVLAD
-95 RIPDNKLGQYASG
+95 RIEDTDLGQYAAG
-108 ILASGGK
+108 IVASGGK
-115 KGVNAEGAVIYVH
+115 TGINAKDGIIYVH
-128 SDNNG
+128 SNNNG
-133 KEDNYEAAKGM
+133 IETNYEAAKGM

-179 SALSSEKGSVITN
+179 SAPSSEKGSVLTN

-206 LGGND
+206 LGGNN
-211 ASGVEMTNKGT
+211 ASGVKMTNKGT

-237 AKDGTVTNEGTIIAT
+237 ATDGTVTNEGTIIAT

-257 ISSGRWNKDVE
+257 ISSGRWDKDVE
-268 FSLTLKGNS
+268 FSLTLTGNS
-277 HVEGVIELGKASHLI
+277 HVEGVIELGKASKLT
-292 VQDLARA
+292 VENLARA

-311 VNALDGAPCNGC
+311 VNALDGAPCDGC
-323 NVGSIHVNNSN
+323 NVGNVHVNNSN

-351 TTNNNSSTTFEFDSV
+351 TTEGVSSTTFEFDSV
-366 GSKKKPLLDVD
+366 GSKEKPLLDVD
-377 TVDEGATVKFN
+377 TVGEKAVVKFN

-398 SGSVKAEELFDG
+398 NGSVKAEELFNG
-410 ISLGKDD
+410 ISLGDNGE
-417 ATPKR
+417 TPKL
-422 ITTSDGLWGGA
+422 ITTSGGLWASA

-441 EITSTY
+441 EIMSTY

-453 IISTT
+453 ITSTT

-509 STIEVGFDAP
+509 STIEVGFDAR

-544 DNDVYTLGLY
+544 DNDVYTVGLY

-618 QLSYSWLRATDYATN
+618 QLSYSWLRATDYSTN

-684 VGDSINSAKISDE
+684 VNGSGNSAKISDE
-697 LDDNWAEVS
+697 LDDNWVEVS

>member
-128 SDNNG
+128 SDNNDE
-133 KEDNYEAAKGM
+133 EDNYEAAKGM
-144 AADASSGTK
+144 VADASTGDATTIINK
-153 TSITNSGTIYVEGGT
+153 GTIYVKGGT
-168 GMLATSNPKQA
+168 GMLATSNAKDRK
-179 SALSSEKGSVITN
+179 SEITN

-206 LGGND
+206 LGGKD

-237 AKDGTVTNEGTIIAT
+237 ATDGTVTNEGTIIAT

-277 HVEGVIELGKASHLI
+277 HVEGVIELGKGSELT
-292 VQDLARA
+292 VENLARA

-311 VNALDGAPCNGC
+311 VNALDGAPCEGC
-323 NVGSIHVNNSN
+323 NVGSVTVKNSN

-351 TTNNNSSTTFEFDSV
+351 ETVENGSMTFEFDSV
-366 GSKKKPLLDVD
+366 GSKEKPLLDVD
-377 TVDEGATVKFN
+377 TGGQDDAVKFN
-388 YTGTVTDKLA
+388 YTGTVSDKLA
-398 SGSVKAEELFDG
+398 SGSVKAEELFNG
-410 ISLGKDD
+410 ISLDNN
-417 ATPKR
+417 ATPGR

-433 SVHEKKGD
+433 SVHEKKDD

-453 IISTT
+453 ITSTT

-519 VSSNFL
+519 VSNNFL

-669 YNHDFLGNVDAAMYA
+669 YNHDFLGNVDATMHA
-684 VGDSINSAKISDE
+684 VNGSNNSAKISDE

>member
-1 MPRFYLTAVA
+1 M
-11 AAVMAATVNAA
+11 
-22 EFPAIPTD
+22 
-30 QTDYNE
+30 
-36 IIYRDDANDPTSYE
+36 
-50 QSSWNGIGLVAS
+50 VAS
-62 GEPMSSGSKAPAF
+62 GKTITGGNAPAF
-75 LSTAKGDIVT
+75 LSTRDHDKVT
-85 NNGSIWVLAD
+85 NNGNIWVLAD
-95 RIPDNKLGQYASG
+95 RIEETDLGQYAAG
-108 ILASGGK
+108 IVASGGK
-115 KGVNAEGAVIYVH
+115 TGINAKDGIIYVH
-128 SDNNG
+128 SNNNDI
-133 KEDNYEAAKGM
+133 ETNYEAAKGM
-144 AADASSGTK
+144 AADASTGTK

-168 GMLATSNPKQA
+168 GMLATSNPKPA

-211 ASGVEMTNKGT
+211 ASGVEMTNEGT

-257 ISSGRWNKDVE
+257 ISSGRWDKDVE

-299 ETIVLSSGTPEK
+299 ETIVLSSGTSEK
-311 VNALDGAPCNGC
+311 VNALDGAQCEGC
-323 NVGSIHVNNSN
+323 NVGSVHVNNSN

-351 TTNNNSSTTFEFDSV
+351 ETVENGSMTFEFDSV
-366 GSKKKPLLDVD
+366 GSKEKPLLDVD
-377 TVDEGATVKFN
+377 TGGQDDAVKFN
-388 YTGTVTDKLA
+388 YTGTVSDKLA
-398 SGSVKAEELFDG
+398 SGSVKAEELFNG
-410 ISLGKDD
+410 ISLDNN
-417 ATPKR
+417 ATPGR

-453 IISTT
+453 ITSTT

-608 AHNMF
+608 AYNMF
-613 VEPQV
+613 VEPQI

-669 YNHDFLGNVDAAMYA
+669 YNHDFLGNVDATMHA
-684 VGDSINSAKISDE
+684 VNGSNNSAKISDE

-721 DVGTGFGGDIDQ
+721 DVGTGFGGDINQ

>member
-144 AADASSGTK
+144 VADASTGDATTIVNK
-153 TSITNSGTIYVEGGT
+153 GTIYVKGGT
-168 GMLATSNPKQA
+168 GMLATSNAKDRK
-179 SALSSEKGSVITN
+179 SEITN

-206 LGGND
+206 LGGKD

-237 AKDGTVTNEGTIIAT
+237 ATDGKVTNEGTIIAT

-311 VNALDGAPCNGC
+311 VNALDGAPCNDC
-323 NVGSIHVNNSN
+323 NVGSVHVNNSN

-351 TTNNNSSTTFEFDSV
+351 ETQNNGSTTFEFDSV
-366 GSKKKPLLDVD
+366 GSKEKPLLDVD
-377 TVDEGATVKFN
+377 TVGEGATVKFN

-417 ATPKR
+417 ATPER

-453 IISTT
+453 ITSTT

-669 YNHDFLGNVDAAMYA
+669 YNHDFLGNVDATMHA
-684 VGDSINSAKISDE
+684 VNGSNNSAKISDE

>member
-133 KEDNYEAAKGM
+133 EETNYEAAKGM
-144 AADASSGTK
+144 VADASTGDATTIINK
-153 TSITNSGTIYVEGGT
+153 GTIYVEGGT
-168 GMLATSNPKQA
+168 GMLATSNAKDRK
-179 SALSSEKGSVITN
+179 SEITN
-192 EGTIHVINSGFGMS
+192 EGTIHVVNSGFGMS
-206 LGGND
+206 LGGKD
-211 ASGVEMTNKGT
+211 ASGVEMTNNGT

-257 ISSGRWNKDVE
+257 ISSGRWDKDVE

-299 ETIVLSSGTPEK
+299 ETIVLSSGTSEK
-311 VNALDGAPCNGC
+311 VNALDGAQCEGC
-323 NVGSIHVNNSN
+323 NVGSVHVNNSN

-351 TTNNNSSTTFEFDSV
+351 ETQNNGSTTFEFDSV
-366 GSKKKPLLDVD
+366 GSKEKPLLDVD
-377 TVDEGATVKFN
+377 KGGKDAAVKFN

-398 SGSVKAEELFDG
+398 SGSVKAEELFNG
-410 ISLGKDD
+410 ISLDNN
-417 ATPKR
+417 ATPER
-422 ITTSDGLWGGA
+422 ITTSDGLWASA
-433 SVHEKKGD
+433 SVHEKKDD

-453 IISTT
+453 ITSTT

-509 STIEVGFDAP
+509 NTIEVGFDAP
-519 VSSNFL
+519 VSNNFL

-544 DNDVYTLGLY
+544 DNDIYTLGLY

-669 YNHDFLGNVDAAMYA
+669 YNHDFLGNVDATMHA
-684 VGDSINSAKISDE
+684 VNGSNNSAKISDE

-721 DVGTGFGGDIDQ
+721 DVGTGFGGDIEQ

>member
-22 EFPAIPTD
+22 EFPAFPVIEGKD
-30 QTDYNE
+30 
-36 IIYRDDANDPTSYE
+36 IVYRSDVSNGPV
-50 QSSWNGIGLVAS
+50 SSGKESWEGNGMVAS
-62 GEPMSSGSKAPAF
+62 GKTITGGNAPAF
-75 LSTAKGDIVT
+75 LSTRDHDKVT
-85 NNGSIWVLAD
+85 NNGNIWVLAD
-95 RIPDNKLGQYASG
+95 RIEETDLGQYAAG
-108 ILASGGK
+108 IVASGGK
-115 KGVNAEGAVIYVH
+115 TGINAKDGIIYVH
-128 SDNNG
+128 SNNNDI
-133 KEDNYEAAKGM
+133 ETNYEAAKGM
-144 AADASSGTK
+144 AADASTGTK

-168 GMLATSNPKQA
+168 GMLATSNPKPA

-257 ISSGRWNKDVE
+257 ISSGRWDKDVE
-268 FSLTLKGNS
+268 FSLILKGNS
-277 HVEGVIELGKASHLI
+277 HVEGVIELGKGSELT
-292 VQDLARA
+292 VENLARA

-311 VNALDGAPCNGC
+311 VNALDDAPCEGC
-323 NVGSIHVNNSN
+323 NVGSVTVKNSN

-453 IISTT
+453 ITSTT

-519 VSSNFL
+519 VSNNFL

-663 AYLKAS
+663 AYMKAS
-669 YNHDFLGNVDAAMYA
+669 YNHDFLGNVDATMHA
-684 VGDSINSAKISDE
+684 VNGSNNSAKISDE

>member
-133 KEDNYEAAKGM
+133 EETNYEAAKGM
-144 AADASSGTK
+144 VADASTGDATTIINK
-153 TSITNSGTIYVEGGT
+153 GTIYVEGGT
-168 GMLATSNPKQA
+168 GMLATSNAKDRK
-179 SALSSEKGSVITN
+179 SEITN
-192 EGTIHVINSGFGMS
+192 EGTIHVVNSGFGMS
-206 LGGND
+206 LGGKD

-237 AKDGTVTNEGTIIAT
+237 ATDGTVTNEGTIIAT

-257 ISSGRWNKDVE
+257 ISSGRWDKDVE

-311 VNALDGAPCNGC
+311 VNALDGAPCNDC

-351 TTNNNSSTTFEFDSV
+351 TTGGDSSTTFEFDSV
-366 GSKKKPLLDVD
+366 GSKEKPLLDVD
-377 TVDEGATVKFN
+377 TVGEKAAVKFN

-417 ATPKR
+417 ATPER

-453 IISTT
+453 ITSTT

-608 AHNMF
+608 AYNMF

-669 YNHDFLGNVDAAMYA
+669 YNHDFLGNVDATMHA
-684 VGDSINSAKISDE
+684 VNGSNNSAKISDE

>member
-50 QSSWNGIGLVAS
+50 QSSWNGIGLVVS

-95 RIPDNKLGQYASG
+95 RIPGNKLGQYASG

-144 AADASSGTK
+144 AADASTGTK

-168 GMLATSNPKQA
+168 GMLATSNPKPA

-237 AKDGTVTNEGTIIAT
+237 ATDGTVTNEGTIIAT

-311 VNALDGAPCNGC
+311 VNALDGAPCNDC

-351 TTNNNSSTTFEFDSV
+351 TTEGDSSTTFEFDSV
-366 GSKKKPLLDVD
+366 GSKEKPLLDVD
-377 TVDEGATVKFN
+377 KGGQDDAVKFN

-398 SGSVKAEELFDG
+398 SGSVKAEELFNG
-410 ISLGKDD
+410 ISL
-417 ATPKR
+417 
-422 ITTSDGLWGGA
+422 
-433 SVHEKKGD
+433 
-441 EITSTY
+441 
-447 SGPSSL
+447 
-453 IISTT
+453 
-458 DLALMNGLVWR
+458 
-469 SQLTNLSDRM
+469 
-479 GTLRTMPQAAGAWAR
+479 
-494 YNNGR
+494 
-499 LDGRGLEYDY
+499 
-509 STIEVGFDAP
+509 
-519 VSSNFL
+519 
-525 VGVSFD
+525 
-531 YTIGDTDLNAGSA
+531 
-544 DNDVYTLGLY
+544 DNQG
-554 GTYYGDNGG
+554 
-563 FVDLMAKIGRI
+563 
-574 DNEYNVANSA
+574 
-584 GSEKGDYMMTG
+584 
-595 AIVGVEAGHRFDL
+595 
-608 AHNMF
+608 
-613 VEPQV
+613 
-618 QLSYSWLRATDYATN
+618 
-633 IRSVD
+633 
-638 FETIES
+638 
-644 LVARVGVMG
+644 
-653 GMKFAENRGA
+653 
-663 AYLKAS
+663 
-669 YNHDFLGNVDAAMYA
+669 
-684 VGDSINSAKISDE
+684 
-697 LDDNWAEVS
+697 
-706 LGVSYS
+706 
-712 VTDTLNTFL
+712 
-721 DVGTGFGGDIDQ
+721 
-733 KWRINFG
+733 
-740 ARYAF
+740 

>member
-22 EFPAIPTD
+22 EFPAFPVIEGKD
-30 QTDYNE
+30 
-36 IIYRDDANDPTSYE
+36 IVYRSDVSNGPV
-50 QSSWNGIGLVAS
+50 SSGKESWEGNGMVAS
-62 GEPMSSGSKAPAF
+62 GKTITGGNAPAF
-75 LSTAKGDIVT
+75 LSTRDYDKVT
-85 NNGSIWVLAD
+85 NNGNIWVLAD
-95 RIPDNKLGQYASG
+95 RIEDTDLGQYAAG
-108 ILASGGK
+108 IVASGGK
-115 KGVNAEGAVIYVH
+115 TGINAKDGIIYVH
-128 SDNNG
+128 SNNNG
-133 KEDNYEAAKGM
+133 IETNYEAAKGM

-179 SALSSEKGSVITN
+179 SAPSSEKGSVLTN

-206 LGGND
+206 LGGNN
-211 ASGVEMTNKGT
+211 ASGVKMTNKGT

-237 AKDGTVTNEGTIIAT
+237 ATDGTVTNEGTIIAT

-257 ISSGRWNKDVE
+257 ISSGRWDKDVE
-268 FSLTLKGNS
+268 FSLTLTGNS
-277 HVEGVIELGKASHLI
+277 HVEGVIELGKASNLT
-292 VQDLARA
+292 VENLARA
-299 ETIVLSSGTPEK
+299 ETIVLSSVTPEK
-311 VNALDGAPCNGC
+311 ANALNDATCEGC
-323 NVGSIHVNNSN
+323 NVGSVTVKNSN

-351 TTNNNSSTTFEFDSV
+351 TTEGVSSTTFEFDSV
-366 GSKKKPLLDVD
+366 GSKEKPLLDVD
-377 TVDEGATVKFN
+377 TVDEDAAVKFN

-398 SGSVKAEELFDG
+398 SGSVKAEELFNG
-410 ISLGKDD
+410 ISLGDNGE
-417 ATPKR
+417 TPKL
-422 ITTSDGLWGGA
+422 ITTSDGLWASA

-453 IISTT
+453 ITSTT

-519 VSSNFL
+519 VCSKFL

-574 DNEYNVANSA
+574 DNEYTVSNTA
-584 GSEKGDYMMTG
+584 GLEKGDYMMTG
-595 AIVGVEAGHRFDL
+595 AIVGIEAGHRFDL
-608 AHNMF
+608 AHNLF

-618 QLSYSWLRATDYATN
+618 QLSYSWLRATDYSTN

-669 YNHDFLGNVDAAMYA
+669 YNHDFLGNVDATMHA
-684 VGDSINSAKISDE
+684 VNGSNNSAKISDE

>member
-62 GEPMSSGSKAPAF
+62 GEPMSSGSQAPAF
-75 LSTAKGDIVT
+75 LSTAKGDIAT

-95 RIPDNKLGQYASG
+95 RIAGNKLGQYASG

-206 LGGND
+206 LGGNN

-237 AKDGTVTNEGTIIAT
+237 ATDGKVTNEGTIIAT

-257 ISSGRWNKDVE
+257 ISSGRWDKDVE

-311 VNALDGAPCNGC
+311 VNALDGAQCEGC
-323 NVGSIHVNNSN
+323 NVGSVHVNNSN

-351 TTNNNSSTTFEFDSV
+351 TTEGDSSTTFEFDSV
-366 GSKKKPLLDVD
+366 GSKEKLLLDVD
-377 TVDEGATVKFN
+377 KVGDKAAVKFN
-388 YTGTVTDKLA
+388 YTGTVSDKLA
-398 SGSVKAEELFDG
+398 SGSVKAEELFNG
-410 ISLGKDD
+410 ISLDNN
-417 ATPKR
+417 ATPER

-453 IISTT
+453 ITSTT

-669 YNHDFLGNVDAAMYA
+669 YNHDFLGNVDAAMHA
-684 VGDSINSAKISDE
+684 VNGSNNSAKISDE

>member
-133 KEDNYEAAKGM
+133 EETNYEAAKGM
-144 AADASSGTK
+144 VADASTGDATTIINK
-153 TSITNSGTIYVEGGT
+153 GTIYVEGGT
-168 GMLATSNPKQA
+168 GMLATSNAKDRK
-179 SALSSEKGSVITN
+179 SEITN
-192 EGTIHVINSGFGMS
+192 EGTIHVVNSGFGMS
-206 LGGND
+206 LGGKD

-237 AKDGTVTNEGTIIAT
+237 ATDGTVTNEGTIIAT

-257 ISSGRWNKDVE
+257 ISSGRWDKDVE

-311 VNALDGAPCNGC
+311 VNALDGAPCNDC

-351 TTNNNSSTTFEFDSV
+351 TTEGDSSTTFEFDSV
-366 GSKKKPLLDVD
+366 GSKEKPLLDVD
-377 TVDEGATVKFN
+377 KGGQDDAVKFN

-398 SGSVKAEELFDG
+398 SGSVKAEELFNG
-410 ISLGKDD
+410 ISLDNN
-417 ATPKR
+417 ATPER
-422 ITTSDGLWGGA
+422 ITTSDGLWASA

-453 IISTT
+453 ITSTT

-519 VSSNFL
+519 VSNNFL

-669 YNHDFLGNVDAAMYA
+669 YNHDFLGNVDATMHA
-684 VGDSINSAKISDE
+684 VNGSNNSAKISDE

>member
-62 GEPMSSGSKAPAF
+62 GEPMSAGSKAPAF

-95 RIPDNKLGQYASG
+95 RIPGNKLGQYASG

-133 KEDNYEAAKGM
+133 EETNYEAAKGM
-144 AADASSGTK
+144 AADASTGTK

-168 GMLATSNPKQA
+168 GMLATSNPKPA

-237 AKDGTVTNEGTIIAT
+237 ATDGTVTNEGTIIAT

-257 ISSGRWNKDVE
+257 ISSGRWNKDVD
-268 FSLTLKGNS
+268 FSLILKGNS
-277 HVEGVIELGKASHLI
+277 HVEGVIELGKGSELT
-292 VQDLARA
+292 VENLARA
-299 ETIVLSSGTPEK
+299 ETIVLSSGTQEK
-311 VNALDGAPCNGC
+311 VNALDGAPCEGC
-323 NVGSIHVNNSN
+323 NVGSVTVKNSN

-351 TTNNNSSTTFEFDSV
+351 TTEGDSSTTFEFDSV
-366 GSKKKPLLDVD
+366 GSKEKLLLDVD
-377 TVDEGATVKFN
+377 KVGDKAAVEFN
-388 YTGTVTDKLA
+388 YTGTVSDKLA
-398 SGSVKAEELFDG
+398 SGSVKAEELFNG
-410 ISLGKDD
+410 ISLDNN
-417 ATPKR
+417 ATPER

-433 SVHEKKGD
+433 SVHEKKDD

-453 IISTT
+453 ITSTT

-669 YNHDFLGNVDAAMYA
+669 YNHDFLGNVDATMHA
-684 VGDSINSAKISDE
+684 VNGSNNSAKISDE

>member
-62 GEPMSSGSKAPAF
+62 GEPMSSGTKAPAF

-95 RIPDNKLGQYASG
+95 RIPGNKLGQYASG

-144 AADASSGTK
+144 VADASTGDATTIVNK
-153 TSITNSGTIYVEGGT
+153 GTIYVKGGT
-168 GMLATSNPKQA
+168 GMLATSNAKDRK
-179 SALSSEKGSVITN
+179 SEITN

-206 LGGND
+206 LGGKD

-237 AKDGTVTNEGTIIAT
+237 ATDGKVTNEGTIIAT

-257 ISSGRWNKDVE
+257 ISSGRWNKDVD
-268 FSLTLKGNS
+268 FSLILKGNS
-277 HVEGVIELGKASHLI
+277 HVEGVIELGKGSELT
-292 VQDLARA
+292 VENLARA
-299 ETIVLSSGTPEK
+299 ETIVLSSGTQEK
-311 VNALDGAPCNGC
+311 VNALDGAPCEGC
-323 NVGSIHVNNSN
+323 NVGSVTVKNSN

-351 TTNNNSSTTFEFDSV
+351 TTEGDSSTTFEFDSV
-366 GSKKKPLLDVD
+366 GSKEKLLLDVD
-377 TVDEGATVKFN
+377 KVGDKAAVEFN
-388 YTGTVTDKLA
+388 YTGTVSDKLA
-398 SGSVKAEELFDG
+398 NGSVKAEALFDG
-410 ISLGKDD
+410 ISLGNDN

-453 IISTT
+453 ITSTT

-531 YTIGDTDLNAGSA
+531 YTIGDTELNAGSA

-684 VGDSINSAKISDE
+684 VGDKINSAKISDE

-712 VTDTLNTFL
+712 VTNTLNTFL

>member
-95 RIPDNKLGQYASG
+95 RIPGNKLGQYASG

-144 AADASSGTK
+144 AADASTGTK

-168 GMLATSNPKQA
+168 GMLATSNPKPA
-179 SALSSEKGSVITN
+179 NALSSEKGSVITN

-211 ASGVEMTNKGT
+211 ASGVKMTNEGT

-257 ISSGRWNKDVE
+257 ISSGRWDKDVD
-268 FSLTLKGNS
+268 FRLILKGNS
-277 HVEGVIELGKASHLI
+277 HVEGVIELGKGSELT
-292 VQDLARA
+292 VENLARA

-311 VNALDGAPCNGC
+311 VNALDGDPCEDC
-323 NVGSIHVNNSN
+323 NVGSVHVNNSN

-351 TTNNNSSTTFEFDSV
+351 ETVGNGSLTFEFDSV
-366 GSKKKPLLDVD
+366 GSKEKPLLDVD
-377 TVDEGATVKFN
+377 TGGQDDAVKFN
-388 YTGTVTDKLA
+388 YTGTVSDKLA
-398 SGSVKAEELFDG
+398 SGSVKAEELFNG
-410 ISLGKDD
+410 ISLDNN
-417 ATPKR
+417 ATPER

-433 SVHEKKGD
+433 SVHEKKDD

-453 IISTT
+453 ITSTT

-525 VGVSFD
+525 VSFD

-608 AHNMF
+608 AYNMF

-669 YNHDFLGNVDAAMYA
+669 YNHDFLGNVDATMHA
-684 VGDSINSAKISDE
+684 VNGSNNSAKISDE

>member
-75 LSTAKGDIVT
+75 LSTAKGDIDT

-95 RIPDNKLGQYASG
+95 RIPGNKLGQYASG

-115 KGVNAEGAVIYVH
+115 TGINAKDGIIYVH
-128 SDNNG
+128 SNNDDI
-133 KEDNYEAAKGM
+133 ETNYEAAKGM
-144 AADASSGTK
+144 VADASTGDATTIINK
-153 TSITNSGTIYVEGGT
+153 GTIYVEGGT
-168 GMLATSNPKQA
+168 GMLATSNAKDRK
-179 SALSSEKGSVITN
+179 SEITN

-257 ISSGRWNKDVE
+257 ISSGRWDKDVE

-277 HVEGVIELGKASHLI
+277 HVEGVIELGKASKLT
-292 VQDLARA
+292 VENLARA

-311 VNALDGAPCNGC
+311 VNALNDATCEGC
-323 NVGSIHVNNSN
+323 NVGSITVNNSN

-351 TTNNNSSTTFEFDSV
+351 TTEGVSSTTFEFDSV
-366 GSKKKPLLDVD
+366 GSKEKPLLDVD
-377 TVDEGATVKFN
+377 TVGEKAAVKFN

-398 SGSVKAEELFDG
+398 NGSVKAEELFNG
-410 ISLGKDD
+410 ISLGDN
-417 ATPKR
+417 AETPKL
-422 ITTSDGLWGGA
+422 ITTSDGLWASA

-453 IISTT
+453 ITSTT

-669 YNHDFLGNVDAAMYA
+669 YNHDFLGNVDAAMHA
-684 VGDSINSAKISDE
+684 VNSSGNSAKISDE

>member
-50 QSSWNGIGLVAS
+50 QSSWKGIGLVAS
-62 GEPMSSGSKAPAF
+62 GEPMSSSSKAPAF

-95 RIPDNKLGQYASG
+95 RIENNDLGQYAAG
-108 ILASGGK
+108 IVASGGK

-128 SDNNG
+128 SNNNG

-144 AADASSGTK
+144 AADASTGTK

-168 GMLATSNPKQA
+168 GMLATSNAKDRK
-179 SALSSEKGSVITN
+179 SEITN

-206 LGGND
+206 LGGNN
-211 ASGVEMTNKGT
+211 ASGVKMTNKGT

-237 AKDGTVTNEGTIIAT
+237 ATDGTVTNEGTIIAT

-257 ISSGRWNKDVE
+257 ISSGRWDKDVE
-268 FSLTLKGNS
+268 FSLTLTGNS
-277 HVEGVIELGKASHLI
+277 HVEGVIELGKASKLT
-292 VQDLARA
+292 VENLARA

-311 VNALDGAPCNGC
+311 VNALDGAPCDSC
-323 NVGSIHVNNSN
+323 NVGNVHVNNSN

-351 TTNNNSSTTFEFDSV
+351 TTEGVSSTTFEFDSV
-366 GSKKKPLLDVD
+366 GSKEKPLLDVD
-377 TVDEGATVKFN
+377 TVGEKAAVKFN

-398 SGSVKAEELFDG
+398 NGSVKAEALFDG
-410 ISLGKDD
+410 ISLGDN
-417 ATPKR
+417 ATPER
-422 ITTSDGLWGGA
+422 ITTSDGLWASA
-433 SVHEKKGD
+433 SVHEKNSDTGD
-441 EITSTY
+441 ISSTY

-453 IISTT
+453 ITSTT

-554 GTYYGDNGG
+554 GTYYGNNGG

-574 DNEYNVANSA
+574 DNEYTVSNTA
-584 GSEKGDYMMTG
+584 GLEKGDYMMTG
-595 AIVGVEAGHRFDL
+595 AIVGIEAGHRFDL
-608 AHNMF
+608 AHNLF

-618 QLSYSWLRATDYATN
+618 QLSYSWLRATDYSTN

-684 VGDSINSAKISDE
+684 VNGSGNSAKISDE

-712 VTDTLNTFL
+712 VTETLNTFL
-721 DVGTGFGGDIDQ
+721 DVGTGFGGNIDQ

>member
-128 SDNNG
+128 SDNNDE
-133 KEDNYEAAKGM
+133 EDNYEAAKGM
-144 AADASSGTK
+144 VADASTGDATTIVNK
-153 TSITNSGTIYVEGGT
+153 GTIYVKGGT
-168 GMLATSNPKQA
+168 GMLATSNAKDRK
-179 SALSSEKGSVITN
+179 SEITN

-206 LGGND
+206 LGGKD

-237 AKDGTVTNEGTIIAT
+237 ATDGKVTNEGTIIAT

-257 ISSGRWNKDVE
+257 ISSGRWNKDVD
-268 FSLTLKGNS
+268 FSLILTGNS
-277 HVEGVIELGKASHLI
+277 HVEGVIELGKGSELT
-292 VQDLARA
+292 VENLARA
-299 ETIVLSSGTPEK
+299 ETIVLSSGTSEK
-311 VNALDGAPCNGC
+311 VNALDDASCDGC
-323 NVGSIHVNNSN
+323 NVGSVHVNNSN

-388 YTGTVTDKLA
+388 YTGTVSDKLA
-398 SGSVKAEELFDG
+398 SGSVKAEELFNG
-410 ISLGKDD
+410 ISLDNN
-417 ATPKR
+417 ATPER

-433 SVHEKKGD
+433 SVHEKKGN
-441 EITSTY
+441 EIMSTY

-453 IISTT
+453 ITSTT

-669 YNHDFLGNVDAAMYA
+669 YNHDFLGNVDATMHA
-684 VGDSINSAKISDE
+684 VNGSNNSAKISDE

>member
-133 KEDNYEAAKGM
+133 EETNYEAAKGM
-144 AADASSGTK
+144 VADASTGDATTIINK
-153 TSITNSGTIYVEGGT
+153 GTIYVEGGT
-168 GMLATSNPKQA
+168 GMLATSNAKDRK
-179 SALSSEKGSVITN
+179 SEITN

-257 ISSGRWNKDVE
+257 ISSGRWDKDVE

-299 ETIVLSSGTPEK
+299 ETIVLSSGTSEK
-311 VNALDGAPCNGC
+311 VNALDGAQCEGC
-323 NVGSIHVNNSN
+323 NVGSVHVNNSN

-351 TTNNNSSTTFEFDSV
+351 ETVENGSMTFEFDSV
-366 GSKKKPLLDVD
+366 GSKEKPLLDVD
-377 TVDEGATVKFN
+377 TGGQDDAVKFN
-388 YTGTVTDKLA
+388 YTGTVSDKLA
-398 SGSVKAEELFDG
+398 SGSVKAEELFNG
-410 ISLGKDD
+410 ISLDNN
-417 ATPKR
+417 ATPER

-433 SVHEKKGD
+433 SVHEKKGN

-453 IISTT
+453 ITSTT

-519 VSSNFL
+519 VSNNFL

-669 YNHDFLGNVDAAMYA
+669 YNHDFLGNVDATMHA
-684 VGDSINSAKISDE
+684 VNGSNNSAKISDE

-712 VTDTLNTFL
+712 VADTLNTFL

>member
-128 SDNNG
+128 SDNNDE
-133 KEDNYEAAKGM
+133 EDNYEAAKGM
-144 AADASSGTK
+144 VADASTGDATTIINK
-153 TSITNSGTIYVEGGT
+153 GTIYVKGGT
-168 GMLATSNPKQA
+168 GMLATSNAKDRK
-179 SALSSEKGSVITN
+179 SEITN

-206 LGGND
+206 LGGKD

-237 AKDGTVTNEGTIIAT
+237 ATDGTVTNEGTIIAT

-351 TTNNNSSTTFEFDSV
+351 TTGGDSSTTFEFDSV
-366 GSKKKPLLDVD
+366 GSKEKPLLDVD
-377 TVDEGATVKFN
+377 TVGEKAAVKFN

-417 ATPKR
+417 ATPER
-422 ITTSDGLWGGA
+422 ITTSDGLWASA

-453 IISTT
+453 ITSTT

-499 LDGRGLEYDY
+499 LDGHGLEYDY
-509 STIEVGFDAP
+509 NTIEVGFDAP
-519 VSSNFL
+519 VSNNFL

-544 DNDVYTLGLY
+544 DNDIYTLGLY

-669 YNHDFLGNVDAAMYA
+669 YNHDFLGNVDATMHA
-684 VGDSINSAKISDE
+684 VNGSNNSAKISDE

>member
-75 LSTAKGDIVT
+75 LSTTKGDIVT

-95 RIPDNKLGQYASG
+95 RIPGNKLGQYASG

-128 SDNNG
+128 SDNNDE
-133 KEDNYEAAKGM
+133 EDNYEAAKGM
-144 AADASSGTK
+144 VADASTGDATTIVNK
-153 TSITNSGTIYVEGGT
+153 GTIYVKGGT
-168 GMLATSNPKQA
+168 GMLATSNAKDRK
-179 SALSSEKGSVITN
+179 SEITN
-192 EGTIHVINSGFGMS
+192 EGTIHVVNSGFGMS
-206 LGGND
+206 LGGKD
-211 ASGVEMTNKGT
+211 ASGVEMTNEGT

-257 ISSGRWNKDVE
+257 ISSGRWDKDVD
-268 FSLTLKGNS
+268 FRLILKGNS
-277 HVEGVIELGKASHLI
+277 HVEGVIELGKGSELT
-292 VQDLARA
+292 VENLARA
-299 ETIVLSSGTPEK
+299 EIIVLSSGTPEK
-311 VNALDGAPCNGC
+311 VNALDGAQCEDC
-323 NVGSIHVNNSN
+323 NVGSVHVNNSN

-351 TTNNNSSTTFEFDSV
+351 ETVGNGSLTFEFDSV
-366 GSKKKPLLDVD
+366 GSKEKPLLDVD
-377 TVDEGATVKFN
+377 TGGQDDAVKFN
-388 YTGTVTDKLA
+388 YTGTVSDKLA
-398 SGSVKAEELFDG
+398 SGSVKAEELFNG
-410 ISLGKDD
+410 ISLDNN

-453 IISTT
+453 ITSTT

-584 GSEKGDYMMTG
+584 GAEKGDYMMTG

-669 YNHDFLGNVDAAMYA
+669 YNHDFLGNVDATMHA
-684 VGDSINSAKISDE
+684 VNGSNNSAKISDE